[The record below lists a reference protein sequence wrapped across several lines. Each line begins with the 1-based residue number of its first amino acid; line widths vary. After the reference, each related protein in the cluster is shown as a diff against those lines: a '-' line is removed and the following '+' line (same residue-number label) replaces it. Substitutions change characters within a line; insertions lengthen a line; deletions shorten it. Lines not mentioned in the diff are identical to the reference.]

1 MQMKKLLILAAFV
14 AIGVTGLHAQ
24 HTLVLKSGEKM
35 NGEVKSLNN
44 GEIKFNFK
52 GNEMT
57 FKVAEVSSLLFD
69 QGAAIVAV
77 NDTKTTSAK
86 GVSYDMAGRKMTKPP
101 KVDNLTME
109 KGIVVVEI
117 TINKYGNVIKAVPG
131 IEGSTTTSKYLLTK
145 AQQAAQSVMFDTSPV
160 MPLEQK
166 GSITITF

>member
-1 MQMKKLLILAAFV
+1 MKKLMIVAAFV
-14 AIGVTGLHAQ
+14 ALAMTGVQAQ
-24 HTLVLKSGEKM
+24 HILVLKTGEKM
-35 NGEVKSLNN
+35 NGEVKSMND
-44 GEIKFNFK
+44 GVIKFNFK

-57 FKVAEVSSLLFD
+57 FKVAEVSSLQFD
-69 QGAAIVAV
+69 QKSGMVAV

-86 GVSYDMAGRKMTKPP
+86 GISYDMAGRKMVKEP

-145 AQQAAQSVMFDTSPV
+145 AQQAAQSAMFDTSPI

-166 GSITITF
+166 GSISITF